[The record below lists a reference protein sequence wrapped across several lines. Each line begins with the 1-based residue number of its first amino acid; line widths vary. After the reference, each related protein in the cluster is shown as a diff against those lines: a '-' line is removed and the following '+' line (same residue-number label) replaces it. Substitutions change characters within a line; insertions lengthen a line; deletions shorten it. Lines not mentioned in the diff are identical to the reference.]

1 MKFSITKQKAQVALR
16 WDIFGHHIMRRVKLK
31 YLPNE
36 IVLSTKVTNKF
47 SLIKQKTGITP
58 NIIARVA
65 ILKTL
70 ELNPKPINLELP
82 ESLHQKI
89 PIDVA
94 FGEYQD
100 VFNFGIKEYVENH
113 SYSGDI
119 KELITN
125 LIETGSYK
133 IGNIKKFQD
142 LETLL

>member
-1 MKFSITKQKAQVALR
+1 
-16 WDIFGHHIMRRVKLK
+16 MRRVKLK

-36 IVLSTKVTNKF
+36 VVLSTKVTNKF

-58 NIIARVA
+58 NIMARVA
-65 ILKTL
+65 ILKAL
-70 ELNPKPINLELP
+70 ELNPKPINLDLA
-82 ESLHQKI
+82 ESFSQKI

-100 VFNFGIKEYVENH
+100 IFNFGIKEYVEDH